1 MLLTQA
7 ELQSLVEVKQRS
19 PHALLGMHVLA
30 DGTGLVVRTLLPDAA
45 KVEVQPAREKDKPAF
60 KLTRL
65 HKAGLFEGVTTEAKR
80 VYAYDLVITDQQGRV
95 RRTRD
100 PYSFLPTLGEADL
113 FLFGKGDE
121 RRIYDKLGAQL
132 RTIDGV
138 PGASFAVWAP
148 NAQRISVVGDF
159 NGWDGHFHQMRPLGS
174 SGVWEIFIPGV
185 GEGTKYK
192 FEVRNLH
199 GRIVMKTDPYGFFF
213 ETAPNNAA
221 IVWNNRKFA
230 WTDGAWL
237 TQRRQR
243 DALRAPLSIYEVHL
257 GSWRQKAPGESPGYR
272 ALAEPLIKYVKQM
285 GFTHVEFMPVAEH
298 AYYPSWGYQVTGF
311 YAPTSRYGPPED
323 FQYLVNA
330 LHEAGLGVIIDWVPA
345 HFPRDDWALARF
357 DGTAL
362 YEHEDPR
369 KGEQQDWGTLIFN
382 YGRHEVVNFLLANA
396 LFWCDRFHIDGLRV
410 DAVASM
416 LYLDYSRQ
424 PGQWIPNQYGGR
436 ENLEAIDFIR
446 KFNHLT
452 HTEFP
457 GVMTIAEEST
467 AWPQVTR
474 PPYLG
479 GLGFSFK
486 WNMGWMHDTLLYF
499 SHDPVHR
506 KYHQNDL
513 TFAMLYHHHEN
524 FILPLSHDEVVHGK
538 RSLLG
543 RMPGDDWRRFA
554 NLRALLGYQWLFPG
568 KKLLFMGGEFGQS
581 DEWNANSEL
590 QWELLEAGPYH
601 RGLQRLVEDLNK
613 LYLAEPALWK
623 SDYDTEGFHWI
634 DNMDHANSV
643 LSFLRQDAEHFHE
656 LVVIANLTPVPRPQY
671 RVGLPRAGQWRELLN
686 SDAAVYGGS
695 NMGNSGGVMAAE
707 KPCHNQPCSAEFI
720 LPPLSILVFR
730 PERAADKVVADSQAA
745 QEKTSEMLPGAKQS
759 LSAVDD
765 RASVPPHSNSLAKG
779 EGIAKA
785 GAQQPNEA
793 PFADRRATPP
803 PLPKGEGR
811 GEGEETIEN
820 APAPRANPLPSK
832 AGTVPA
838 DARQPERPRS
848 AGGRA
853 TPPPLPRGESR
864 SEGEGSAENAPAPK
878 ADSGSMPPGTR
889 GSGSS
894 S

>member
-1 MLLTQA
+1 MLLTQV
-7 ELQSLVEVKQRS
+7 ELQRLVEVKQRS
-19 PHALLGMHVLA
+19 PHELLGMHLLA
-30 DGTGLVVRTLLPDAA
+30 DRTGVVVRALVPDAA
-45 KVEVQPAREKDKPAF
+45 KVEVQPAHEKDKPSF
-60 KLTRL
+60 ELTRL
-65 HKAGLFEGVTTEAKR
+65 HKAGLFEGVTAEANC

-100 PYSFLPTLGEADL
+100 PYSFLPTLGDADL

-138 PGASFAVWAP
+138 SGASFAVWAP

-159 NGWDGHFHQMRPLGS
+159 NNWDGRCHQMRPLGL

-185 GEGTKYK
+185 GEGAKYK
-192 FEVRNLH
+192 FEVRNAR
-199 GRIVMKTDPYGFFF
+199 GKIVLKTDPYGFFF
-213 ETAPNNAA
+213 ETAPKNAA
-221 IVWNNRKFA
+221 IVWNNRKFE
-230 WTDGAWL
+230 WTDEAWL
-237 TQRRQR
+237 AQRRQR
-243 DALRAPLSIYEVHL
+243 DPLREPLSIYEVHL
-257 GSWRQKAPGESPGYR
+257 GSWRKKSKSESPGYR
-272 ALAEPLIKYVKQM
+272 ELAEPLIQYVKQM

-311 YAPTSRYGPPED
+311 YAPTSRYGPPEE
-323 FQYLVNA
+323 FQFLVNA

-345 HFPRDDWALARF
+345 HFPRDEWALARF

-396 LFWCDRFHIDGLRV
+396 LFWCDRFHVDGLRV

-416 LYLDYSRQ
+416 LYLDYSRR

-446 KFNHLT
+446 QFNHLT

-486 WNMGWMHDTLLYF
+486 WNMGWMHDTLAYF
-499 SHDPVHR
+499 SHDPIHR

-513 TFAMLYHHHEN
+513 TFAMLYHHNEN

-554 NLRALLGYQWLFPG
+554 NLRTLLGYQWLFPG
-568 KKLLFMGGEFGQS
+568 KKLLFMGCEFGQS
-581 DEWNANSEL
+581 AEWNANSEL
-590 QWELLEAGPYH
+590 DWKLLEAGPYH
-601 RGLQRLVEDLNK
+601 RGVQRFVEDLGK

-623 SDYDTEGFHWI
+623 GDYDKDGFHWI
-634 DNMDHANSV
+634 DTSDHANSV
-643 LSFLRQDAEHFHE
+643 LSFLRQDPEHFHE
-656 LVVIANLTPVPRPQY
+656 LVVIANLTPVPRQQY
-671 RVGLPRAGQWRELLN
+671 RIGLPRRGQWRELLN

-695 NMGNSGGVMAAE
+695 NMGNCGGVMATDKAWQG
-707 KPCHNQPCSAEFI
+707 QPCSAEFV
-720 LPPLSILVFR
+720 LSPLSIMVFR
-730 PERAADKVVADSQAA
+730 PEQAADKVIATESTGARRVEAAKDSLPQGKSQAA
-745 QEKTSEMLPGAKQS
+745 
-759 LSAVDD
+759 
-765 RASVPPHSNSLAKG
+765 G
-779 EGIAKA
+779 EGA
-785 GAQQPNEA
+785 
-793 PFADRRATPP
+793 
-803 PLPKGEGR
+803 
-811 GEGEETIEN
+811 
-820 APAPRANPLPSK
+820 
-832 AGTVPA
+832 V
-838 DARQPERPRS
+838 
-848 AGGRA
+848 
-853 TPPPLPRGESR
+853 
-864 SEGEGSAENAPAPK
+864 GSGPAPK
-878 ADSGSMPPGTR
+878 PASGSPPPG
-889 GSGSS
+889 S
-894 S
+894 